1 VPRILIEL
9 SDDEYRTLL
18 AAAKR
23 DRRTAQAQAA
33 QLLVDLL
40 NQWAEERREDDD
52 EAERKRSSDATTL
65 EAMRLQQQL
74 AEANRSTLPP
84 AGRGLTS

>member
-1 VPRILIEL
+1 MPRILIEL
-9 SDDEYRTLL
+9 SDDEYKVLL

-40 NQWAEERREDDD
+40 GQWSEEAEEA
-52 EAERKRSSDATTL
+52 AERRRSSDATTL
-65 EAMRLQQQL
+65 EALRLQQQL
-74 AEANRSTLPP
+74 AEPQSNARAAAAGSLP
-84 AGRGLTS
+84 SE